1 MQDDEKNKKCH
12 SCEGGNPESDGSSG
26 LRQTSPKDET
36 EGGDCRAPSD
46 SAPFEGLRPLRA
58 ERQDGNGVVGRA
70 TGDECQN
77 CGEYL
82 AGWKRAQ
89 ADYANLKREFEQTKK
104 DIASYANENL
114 LYELLPAVDQFE
126 IALQH
131 LPNVD
136 GLPSDQ
142 KKQMQN
148 WLTGIVAVKQMWVQ
162 TFKLIGLENVNTD
175 GEFDPSKHEAV
186 SNEEDDEKPPN
197 TILKVIQQG
206 WMLNGKVLRPAKVVV
221 NSINN

>member
-1 MQDDEKNKKCH
+1 MNMQDDEKNLDCY

-26 LRQTSPKDET
+26 LRQTAPKDDK
-36 EGGDCRAPSD
+36 EGEDCRAPSD
-46 SAPFEGLRPLRA
+46 SARNDKGGDDDAGRL
-58 ERQDGNGVVGRA
+58 GRA
-70 TGDECQN
+70 TSDECHK

-131 LPNVD
+131 LPNVED
-136 GLPSDQ
+136 LPSDQ

-148 WLTGIVAVKQMWVQ
+148 WLTGIVAVKQMWEQ
-162 TFKLIGLENVNTD
+162 TFKSIGLENVDTD

-197 TILKVIQQG
+197 AILKVIQQG

-221 NSINN
+221 NSLNN